1 MSIDPWPGSRAMS
14 VAPGAQAVRPLSL
27 QQGRGPC
34 PGRETWHCT
43 AGGCYRR
50 QSGGVC
56 MRCGAQLR
64 QQVRRGRCCGCS
76 RSPLM
81 AAQSM
86 HGGSSR
92 SGRMLVRARCSL
104 PGLISRRAC
113 WYSPRGCYLDLQPM
127 ALGATA
133 MRSPRAQLS
142 SESFRGALPGMGQG
156 IRGCRGGWAS
166 GSARASSSSRRRQI
180 RTSLTLPQS
189 SFRLAGLT
197 L

>member
-1 MSIDPWPGSRAMS
+1 MLIDPWPGSRAMS

-27 QQGRGPC
+27 RQGRGPC

-43 AGGCYRR
+43 VGGCCRR

-56 MRCGAQLR
+56 MRCGVQLR
-64 QQVRRGRCCGCS
+64 QQIPHGIWRGCS
-76 RSPLM
+76 RSSLRGKRF
-81 AAQSM
+81 M
-86 HGGSSR
+86 HRGSSR
-92 SGRMLVRARCSL
+92 NGLMLVRARCSL
-104 PGLISRRAC
+104 PALISRRAC
-113 WYSPRGCYLDLQPM
+113 WHSLRGCYLDLQPM

-166 GSARASSSSRRRQI
+166 GSVRASSSSRRRQI
-180 RTSLTLPQS
+180 RTSPIHRQS
-189 SFRLAGLT
+189 SFRLAGRT